1 MKRILCAA
9 VGAVMALSAVAE
21 GYQVNT
27 LSARQGGMA
36 HTGVAQKLGAESMYF
51 NPAGLGFM
59 EKTLDL
65 SASINAVAATA
76 KARTGDKWYE
86 TDNDISTPMML
97 NAAFGIYDNLK
108 AGITLYTP
116 YGSSIDWTNNWPG
129 AILNQS
135 VKLSTFTVQPT
146 VSWRIIPG
154 LSVGAGLMVSWGS
167 VNLNKG
173 LVNPATM
180 DAMLGAMGSTAQ
192 FGNTMPA
199 SVNLTGNANVAFGF
213 NVGVMYDINRQW
225 TVGANFRSKMTM
237 KVKAGE
243 ARVTYANE
251 LARQILESRLSLI
264 NEANFTASMPMP
276 SVFTFGVSY
285 KPVESLIIALD
296 AQLTGWNTYKN
307 LDIHFLDENVSA
319 YDQHLEKHYKN
330 AWALRLGA
338 QYSVT
343 RRFDVR
349 AGVIVDFSPVN
360 KAYYNPETPGMTK
373 IEPSVGLSF
382 RPLRNLSIDFSM
394 LYVAGLGEDNARCNY
409 VDLLAAQMGS
419 GSPVKQFE
427 ADYRVHAFVPS
438 LGVAFSF

>member
-1 MKRILCAA
+1 MKRILSASVGVMLA
-9 VGAVMALSAVAE
+9 VSAVAE

-27 LSARQGGMA
+27 LSARQGGMG
-36 HTGVAQKLGAESMYF
+36 HTGVSQKLGAESMYF

-59 EKTLDL
+59 DKTLDL
-65 SASINAVAATA
+65 SASVNAVAATGKA
-76 KARTGDKWYE
+76 KVGDKWYE
-86 TDNDISTPMML
+86 TDNDVSTPMMVS
-97 NAAFGIYDNLK
+97 AAFGIYDNLK

-146 VSWRIIPG
+146 VSWRITPK

-180 DAMLGAMGSTAQ
+180 DAMLAAMGQQAK

-213 NVGVMYDINRQW
+213 NVGVMYDIDSRW

-276 SVFTFGVSY
+276 AVFSFGVSY
-285 KPVESLIIALD
+285 KPLPSLLIAMD
-296 AQLTGWNTYKN
+296 AQLTGWSSYKN
-307 LDIHFLDENVSA
+307 LDICFLDENVSA
-319 YDQHLEKHYKN
+319 YNQHLEKKYKN
-330 AWALRLGA
+330 SWALRLGA
-338 QYSVT
+338 QYSLT

-360 KAYYNPETPGMTK
+360 KDYYNPETPGMTK

-382 RPLRNLSIDFSM
+382 RPMRNLSIDFSM
-394 LYVAGLGEDNARCNY
+394 LYVAGLGQDNARCSY
-409 VDLLAAQMGS
+409 MDLLAAQAGGDGVRS
-419 GSPVKQFE
+419 FE

-438 LGVAFSF
+438 LGVSFSF